1 MMFGQSQENTYRCPR
16 IFIGMLILGCLI
28 IEYAIFASIL
38 IDFRAPSHHVDPGF
52 IIFGFLILGVIL
64 IGCYLFIFNVSIMG
78 EKIVVHIMKVWVF
91 CYGNRSQVIIDSG
104 KGKATKIDTSLFLKS
119 DDLISRIKVL
129 AQENHAIVEE
139 HGSTRYRLP

>member
-1 MMFGQSQENTYRCPR
+1 
-16 IFIGMLILGCLI
+16 MLILGCLI

-78 EKIVVHIMKVWVF
+78 EKIVVQGFKRREIDGKDIMKVWVF